1 MKYRNSTSNR
11 TTASAHPKRHNRRQP
26 TFPTP
31 PPSPSLLSPRL
42 LISSLFLSLFS
53 FSSYYYL
60 YLTLP
65 YFTLL
70 YLSLPYFIS
79 SLSFSLSLSLFP
91 LFLPLAYDTLSLT
104 HAHVPQLIGVAP
116 RSSATSHL
124 RRPSKSTQ
132 QIQEHCT

>member
-70 YLSLPYFIS
+70 YLSLPYFIF
-79 SLSFSLSLSLFP
+79 SLSFSLSSLSPPGVRYFITHSRTRTTTNWRCSAEHRHEP
-91 LFLPLAYDTLSLT
+91 PQEAVKVDSADTRTFQT
-104 HAHVPQLIGVAP
+104 H
-116 RSSATSHL
+116 R
-124 RRPSKSTQ
+124 
-132 QIQEHCT
+132 